1 MRKSMSTA
9 VVLMVAAAAVF
20 LVLLMA
26 WVSYNNEKKKEP
38 ATKDEAVT
46 QSQTAAK
53 KTSFI
58 SSSPYGIIGI
68 VGGVMCVTGA
78 CLAALM
84 LILRR
89 IPASTDDDPHF
100 AAYNIRYPNNQ
111 VPLISPIVQTTLY
124 EEAHSTNP

>member
-1 MRKSMSTA
+1 MSTA

-53 KTSFI
+53 KN
-58 SSSPYGIIGI
+58 IIYLLVSVRNNWYRGWCH
-68 VGGVMCVTGA
+68 VCNRCVP
-78 CLAALM
+78 C
-84 LILRR
+84 
-89 IPASTDDDPHF
+89 STD
-100 AAYNIRYPNNQ
+100 AYTETNSSINGRCGGRTQ
-111 VPLISPIVQTTLY
+111 
-124 EEAHSTNP
+124 EAVSQREYS